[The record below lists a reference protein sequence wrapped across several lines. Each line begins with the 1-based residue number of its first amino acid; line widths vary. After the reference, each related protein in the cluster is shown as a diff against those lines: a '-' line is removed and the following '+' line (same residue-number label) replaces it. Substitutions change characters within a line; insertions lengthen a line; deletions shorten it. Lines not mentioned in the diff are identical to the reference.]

1 LTDRLENSGPFGAMC
16 TDRVRISSIED
27 VDEELMDWM
36 LEAYQASI

>member
-1 LTDRLENSGPFGAMC
+1 MC